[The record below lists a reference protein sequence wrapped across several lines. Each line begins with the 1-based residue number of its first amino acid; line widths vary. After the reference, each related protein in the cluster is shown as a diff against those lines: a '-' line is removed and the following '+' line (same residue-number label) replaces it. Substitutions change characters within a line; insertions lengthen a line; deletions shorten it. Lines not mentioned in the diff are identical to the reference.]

1 MQTCIGE
8 QLKVFRQMLLFAVF
22 HKCSSVF
29 CFTNNEAENYILFS
43 FLFTTL
49 QNVTQKRITELVEG
63 KGQVFNICQERE
75 ATGRVFPSG
84 PGAGAVVTAA
94 CLPEPPVCSNVW
106 SQELPRS
113 LEKKRAELHLPGLV
127 DSWKQNS
134 QVSSELA
141 PILRSCLESKHH
153 ENHSGNRSGNR
164 VENLDMCH
172 GHSLQSCVLWIRYMI
187 PRHLKK
193 LFWKWYISPTNKSLA
208 AAVRSFS

>member
-1 MQTCIGE
+1 
-8 QLKVFRQMLLFAVF
+8 MLLFAVF
-22 HKCSSVF
+22 HKCSSVLN
-29 CFTNNEAENYILFS
+29 TNNEAKNYILFS
-43 FLFTTL
+43 FLFTLL
-49 QNVTQKRITELVEG
+49 QNGTQKRITELVEG

-94 CLPEPPVCSNVW
+94 CLPAGAACLQQCLIPGAPEITG
-106 SQELPRS
+106 
-113 LEKKRAELHLPGLV
+113 KKRAELHLPGLV

-141 PILRSCLESKHH
+141 PILRSCLESEHH

-172 GHSLQSCVLWIRYMI
+172 SHSLQSCVL
-187 PRHLKK
+187 
-193 LFWKWYISPTNKSLA
+193 
-208 AAVRSFS
+208 